1 MPHTEH
7 MRPVD
12 PLSAPIPR
20 TPAVPSRDAPAG
32 AWATVAGTAFAL
44 FPLLRPW
51 GDKTGPL
58 ADMATAFASP
68 AWVGA
73 HLSGMA
79 GWMALCAMAITMTI
93 RNGTR
98 GARGAWIM
106 GIGTALVLPYYGAE
120 TFALH
125 ALGNLAVSTND
136 PSAVA
141 VEQAVRYG
149 AVPATMFAVGL
160 VMVGIGAVLLA
171 RAMSGRE
178 RVPATLA
185 AVLVALYL
193 PQFFLPVPGRIAH
206 GLLLGT
212 ALLWWAAAR
221 WRR

>member
-1 MPHTEH
+1 MPHTVH
-7 MRPVD
+7 LRPAD
-12 PLSAPIPR
+12 TLAPTAPR
-20 TPAVPSRDAPAG
+20 MPAAPPRDALPA
-32 AWATVAGTAFAL
+32 AWAVVAGSAFAL

-51 GDKTGPL
+51 GDKTGSL

-79 GWMALCAMAITMTI
+79 GWVALCAMAITMTI
-93 RNGTR
+93 GNGTR
-98 GARGAWIM
+98 GARGAWFM

-125 ALGNLAVSTND
+125 ALGSLAVSTDD

-149 AVPATMFAVGL
+149 AVPASMFAVGL

-178 RVPATLA
+178 RVPATVA

-193 PQFFLPVPGRIAH
+193 SQFFLPAPGRIAH

-212 ALLWWAAAR
+212 ALLWWSAAR